1 MSDKNAARRTKV
13 QLYVSG
19 NMKAPDDINKH
30 VQSVTYTD
38 SKEKNSDDLQIVF
51 DDREKKWLGNWIEIY
66 PSPSPYGTNRHKT
79 VSFISGVHFLR
90 RYTIGRSSEIM
101 LSYSS
106 NLTLA
111 VSPVTFIT
119 VPIRTRFSIS
129 PTSSS

>member
-1 MSDKNAARRTKV
+1 MSDKNTARRTKV

-66 PSPSPYGTNRHKT
+66 PTVTKKVSTTKT
-79 VSFISGVHFLR
+79 ISYKVKKGDTIKSIAKAQLGSESK
-90 RYTIGRSSEIM
+90 YTEIAK
-101 LSYSS
+101 L
-106 NLTLA
+106 NKLKKQQPEKA
-111 VSPVTFIT
+111 PE
-119 VPIRTRFSIS
+119 RKR
-129 PTSSS
+129 